1 MSLNQELSEEWYSE
15 KNKKKNQMKDIYYA
29 DSCTISRNYNQTE
42 QNKKENLSLRTSSKK
57 NLPLRSSS
65 MKSLPLSGSEPHY
78 DPEKWNNNFMD
89 RINHNCYAY
98 VLDDFVKDR
107 PKRPQPGHRDK
118 TIQTFRKQD
127 YTREEMTRRAIY
139 DNPSIYCTDPNAVC
153 KKGYYKG
160 VLVIDRYNNYHWI
173 RQDSNGFWS
182 HKPGQLPVT
191 NKDADG
197 NLIVDPSKA
206 NLIYDK
212 ERKEYN
218 LIYSEIGPYFC
229 IPSKKDGP
237 VKTKTHTCGQC
248 GGGIRANNKKGI
260 CYKCK

>member
-29 DSCTISRNYNQTE
+29 DSCTISRNYHQTE
-42 QNKKENLSLRTSSKK
+42 QNKNSKNNNKSLPTG
-57 NLPLRSSS
+57 SSS
-65 MKSLPLSGSEPHY
+65 MKGLPLSGSEPHY

-107 PKRPQPGHRDK
+107 AKRPQPGHRDK

-153 KKGYYKG
+153 KKGYSKG
-160 VLVIDRYNNYHWI
+160 VLVIDRYNNYHWL
-173 RQDSNGFWS
+173 RQDSNSFWS

-197 NLIVDPSKA
+197 NLIVDPSTA

-248 GGGIRANNKKGI
+248 GGSIRANNKKGI

>member
-15 KNKKKNQMKDIYYA
+15 KNKKKNQMKDVYYA
-29 DSCTISRNYNQTE
+29 DSCTISRNYHQTE
-42 QNKKENLSLRTSSKK
+42 QNKKG

-65 MKSLPLSGSEPHY
+65 KKGLPLSGSEPHY

>member
-1 MSLNQELSEEWYSE
+1 MNSINKELSEEWCSE
-15 KNKKKNQMKDIYYA
+15 ENKKKNQLKDIYYA
-29 DSCTISRNYNQTE
+29 DSCTISRNYHHTKENMSFNNT
-42 QNKKENLSLRTSSKK
+42 KKEKG
-57 NLPLRSSS
+57 
-65 MKSLPLSGSEPHY
+65 LPLSGSEPHY
-78 DPEKWNNNFMD
+78 DPEKWNKNFMD
-89 RINHNCYAY
+89 RVNHNCYAY

-118 TIQTFRKQD
+118 SMPIFRKQD
-127 YTREEMTRRAIY
+127 YTREEISRRAIY

-160 VLVIDRYNNYHWI
+160 VLVIDRYNNYHWL

-197 NLIVDPSKA
+197 NLIVDPKKA

-212 ERKEYN
+212 DRKEYN
-218 LIYSEIGPYFC
+218 LIYSDIGPYFC

-237 VKTKTHTCGQC
+237 VKTSSHTCDQC
-248 GGGIRANNKKGI
+248 GGGIRTNNKSGI